1 MHFPTV
7 KHVPHASQ
15 VRAITLA
22 LMKLSK
28 PRQREMFALA
38 VQYLHRQVGPQVGGL
53 HDFITA
59 EPDEILTL
67 EVKDRVLGVIAK
79 AIREDDAA
87 ALEP

>member
-1 MHFPTV
+1 MKFPTI
-7 KHVPHASQ
+7 KQVPHASQ

-22 LMKLSK
+22 MMKLPK
-28 PRQREMFALA
+28 IRQREMFALA
-38 VQYLHRQVGPQVGGL
+38 VEYLHRQVGPQVGGL

-59 EPDEILTL
+59 EPDAIITE
-67 EVKDRVLGVIAK
+67 EVKERVLGAIAK